1 MDLFFD
7 SLPLLI
13 ALPLVYLGLWLR
25 DRLRR
30 RGRGRTPILID
41 GSNVM
46 HWRDNTPSLEPVIE
60 IVALLK
66 AAGFRPGVIFDANA
80 GYKLEG
86 RYRDDAVFACRLGL
100 PAAQVLV
107 VPKGQPADPT
117 LLAVARDLEA
127 RIISNDRFRDW
138 EAEHPELR
146 LPGRVIRGGYRN
158 GALWLDL
165 D

>member
-13 ALPLVYLGLWLR
+13 LLALVYLLLV
-25 DRLRR
+25 LRR
-30 RGRGRTPILID
+30 WRIGRARPAILID

-60 IVALLK
+60 IVAPLQ
-66 AAGFRPGVIFDANA
+66 AAGFRPGVVFDANA

-86 RYRDDAVFACRLGL
+86 RYRDDAVLARRIGL
-100 PAAQVLV
+100 PEAQVLV

-117 LLAVARDLEA
+117 LLAAAREFDA
-127 RIISNDRFRDW
+127 RIITNDRFRDW
-138 EAEHPELR
+138 ETDHPELR
-146 LPGRVIRGGYRN
+146 LPGRLIRGGYRN
-158 GALWLDL
+158 GRLWLEL